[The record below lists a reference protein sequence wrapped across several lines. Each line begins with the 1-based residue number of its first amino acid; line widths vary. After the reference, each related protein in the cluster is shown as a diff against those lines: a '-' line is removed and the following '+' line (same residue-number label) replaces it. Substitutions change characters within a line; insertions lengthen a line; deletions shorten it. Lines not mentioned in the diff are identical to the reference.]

1 MLRAFNPEYRTLGK
15 VVAVDHASHTVICQ
29 TKARTLVCKYPNEGG
44 TENICSCQ
52 LEELRPLCLFSDS
65 RGAFADLRR
74 TSSCEMKS
82 DNAVPQS
89 GNRTAPHEDL

>member
-1 MLRAFNPEYRTLGK
+1 MLGK
-15 VVAVDHASHTVICQ
+15 DVAVDHASHTVTCRA
-29 TKARTLVCKYPNEGG
+29 KARTPVCKYPDEGG
-44 TENICSCQ
+44 TANICSCQ
-52 LEELRPLCLFSDS
+52 LEELRPLYLFSDS

-74 TSSCEMKS
+74 TSSCEMES